1 MAELVTVFSASA
13 RPGMAQLKALRAAGY
28 RVRAV
33 SRRDH
38 PDFAGCERVSADLDD
53 RDSLVAACI
62 GSDHVLFT
70 SPTFSDRAKSP
81 ERAGALGWAAKRAG
95 VKRLVFNTTSW
106 HPEEIT
112 GVPTMDEVYLRVR
125 ALRDSGVPLTVVRP
139 SLFMDNLLTQ
149 WVKPELLAEGVLRY
163 PHRED
168 LQVSWICLDDVA
180 RVMIATLADPAFA
193 GQTID
198 VGGPET
204 LTPPQVCAMLSD
216 QLGRPIRYERISPR
230 EFGERLYTL
239 FRDVLGSGA
248 ETYVSDM
255 EQHYLFKNATNP
267 FNVPMEAMQARLGL
281 RMTPMRDWL
290 AQQDWS
296 DAKALVG
303 SVSG

>member
-1 MAELVTVFSASA
+1 
-13 RPGMAQLKALRAAGY
+13 
-28 RVRAV
+28 
-33 SRRDH
+33 
-38 PDFAGCERVSADLDD
+38 
-53 RDSLVAACI
+53 
-62 GSDHVLFT
+62 
-70 SPTFSDRAKSP
+70 
-81 ERAGALGWAAKRAG
+81 
-95 VKRLVFNTTSW
+95 
-106 HPEEIT
+106 
-112 GVPTMDEVYLRVR
+112 
-125 ALRDSGVPLTVVRP
+125 
-139 SLFMDNLLTQ
+139 
-149 WVKPELLAEGVLRY
+149 
-163 PHRED
+163 
-168 LQVSWICLDDVA
+168 
-180 RVMIATLADPAFA
+180 
-193 GQTID
+193 
-198 VGGPET
+198 
-204 LTPPQVCAMLSD
+204 MLSD